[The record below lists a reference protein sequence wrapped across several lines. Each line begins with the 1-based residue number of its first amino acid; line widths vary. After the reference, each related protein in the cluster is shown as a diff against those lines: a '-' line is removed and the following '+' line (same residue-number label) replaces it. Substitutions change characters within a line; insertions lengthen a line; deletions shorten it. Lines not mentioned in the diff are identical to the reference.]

1 MPRRFLFAATL
12 GISLGTTLGE
22 YVPFFFVVAGVVL
35 LVVLAAGIVRRGV
48 VLVLVIGILLG
59 AWRFTQTITTYD
71 RSVTNLI
78 QEADTINGL
87 VIRVWPAFGREMVE
101 ISELEIFGERRPG
114 SVQITTDPG
123 SGARVGTRLAV
134 ACRWAGVQPEQRLS
148 RAAQGRLADCRV
160 PDIVQLKEQSSS
172 WRAWLARIRASVVDH
187 IQQTYHSPQS
197 DLLAGILLGVQ
208 ETMTTELRQSFRA
221 TGTSHIVALSGFNV
235 TIIITILAA
244 ALSAV
249 IGRRVAFWP
258 TTILIIGFVI
268 LTGASA
274 SVTRAAVMALFGLV
288 AGQLGRPVA
297 VARIILYAFVGMVL
311 FNPLILLHDLG
322 FQLSFLA
329 TLGLIYVSPAV
340 ERMMRLWP
348 EAFAIR
354 SNLSSTLAA
363 MLVTEPLL
371 LWLFGRLSIVAPAVN
386 LAVLPLIPFI
396 MAFGAVALVV
406 PWAVPVTDA
415 LLRLVLGAIDVAAAW
430 PVAQVDTPWWLA
442 GGLAGMCVWLVIHF
456 VYASQQETLPRR

>member
-1 MPRRFLFAATL
+1 MSRRFLFAATF

-22 YVPFFFVVAGVVL
+22 YVPIFFVVVGAVIVTIVSAG
-35 LVVLAAGIVRRGV
+35 LARRGV
-48 VLVLVIGILLG
+48 VLGLVIGALLG
-59 AWRFTQTITTYD
+59 AWRFTQVIVAYD
-71 RSVTNLI
+71 RSVASLL
-78 QEADTINGL
+78 QESRTING
-87 VIRVWPAFGREMVE
+87 VVTHTWSVFGREMIE
-101 ISELEIFGERRPG
+101 ISELEFSGARRSG
-114 SVQITTDPG
+114 SVQMTTDPG
-123 SGARVGTRLAV
+123 SGARVGVRVAL
-134 ACRWAGVQPEQRLS
+134 ACRWAAVQANQRLS
-148 RAAQGRLADCRV
+148 RAAQGLLADCRA
-160 PDIVQLKEQSSS
+160 PDVFQLKGPSST

-187 IQQTYHSPQS
+187 IQRTYHSPQS

-235 TIIITILAA
+235 TIIITILSS

-249 IGRRVAFWP
+249 IGRRAAFWP

-274 SVTRAAVMALFGLV
+274 SVTRAAVMALVGLI
-288 AGQLGRPVA
+288 AGHLGRPVA

-311 FNPLILLHDLG
+311 VNPLILLHDLG

-340 ERMMRLWP
+340 ERLMRVWP

-386 LAVLPLIPFI
+386 LAVLPLIPLI
-396 MAFGAVALVV
+396 MALGTVALVV

-415 LLRLVLGAIDVAAAW
+415 LLRLVLGTIGVAAAW
-430 PVAQVDTPWWLA
+430 PVAQVETPWWLA

-456 VYASQQETLPRR
+456 VYASHQETLPRR

>member
-1 MPRRFLFAATL
+1 MPRRFLFAVTL

-22 YVPFFFVVAGVVL
+22 YVPFFFVVAGAVL
-35 LVVLAAGIVRRGV
+35 LAVLSAWIARHGV
-48 VLVLVIGILLG
+48 VLVLVMGTLLG
-59 AWRFTQTITTYD
+59 VWRFTHMITTYD
-71 RSVTNLI
+71 RSVTSLI
-78 QEADTINGL
+78 HEANTINGL

-101 ISELEIFGERRPG
+101 IGELEISGERRSG

-123 SGARVGTRLAV
+123 SGAQVGVKVAV
-134 ACRWAGVQPEQRLS
+134 ACRWAAVQPEQRLS
-148 RAAQGRLADCRV
+148 RAAQGRLADCRAPEV
-160 PDIVQLKEQSSS
+160 LHFRGQSPG
-172 WRAWLARIRASVVDH
+172 WRAWLARVRASVVDH
-187 IQQTYHSPQS
+187 IKQTYHSPQS

-244 ALSAV
+244 ALSAL

-258 TTILIIGFVI
+258 TTILIICFVV

-274 SVTRAAVMALFGLV
+274 SVTRAAVMSLVGLV
-288 AGQLGRPVA
+288 AGHLGRPVA

-329 TLGLIYVSPAV
+329 TLGLIYVSPSV
-340 ERMMRLWP
+340 ERLVHRWP

-456 VYASQQETLPRR
+456 VYASQQETPPRR